1 MAREVHTQEG
11 AKIFKRM
18 IADGR
23 APFALL
29 DSFMAFLASIKQVN
43 AKTVGALDGQFVRLP
58 GFVLPLTDNGAG
70 APKMAPATMSF
81 FWPPLLAPE
90 PKRRGRPIQWF

>member
-23 APFALL
+23 APSALL
-29 DSFMAFLASIKQVN
+29 DSFMAFLA
-43 AKTVGALDGQFVRLP
+43 
-58 GFVLPLTDNGAG
+58 
-70 APKMAPATMSF
+70 
-81 FWPPLLAPE
+81 
-90 PKRRGRPIQWF
+90 